1 MTAISELLLGLL
13 VAVLAS
19 ILLLVAL
26 ISSTEVQRPINCGP
40 KAGIPEVMLA

>member
-1 MTAISELLLGLL
+1 MTTIAELLLGLL

-26 ISSTEVQRPINCGP
+26 VSSVEVQRPVDCRP

>member
-1 MTAISELLLGLL
+1 MTTLAELLLGML

-26 ISSTEVQRPINCGP
+26 ISSVEVQRPVNCGP